1 MLEAYG
7 LSDPGCSRP
16 NNEDYY
22 LLAPSLGLY
31 LVADG
36 MGGAQAGECASQLA
50 AETVGEV
57 VWRAGQYE
65 PQLLIRALEE
75 ANRRVLNA
83 ASADT
88 NLEGMGTTLT
98 AVLDTGKEA
107 YIASVGDSRA
117 YIYHQGQLIVI
128 TEDQTWVQEVGKK
141 LGIEEAQLKTH
152 PMRHVLTMA
161 IGVSDQLRI
170 NSYVVELSEGMQF
183 LLCSDGLHGV
193 VGDDG
198 IASIFGND
206 DNLETKGRN
215 LIDRARANGGPDN
228 ITAVLLRVVI
238 PVEETEAREAAGEE
252 PVEQQTQ

>member
-1 MLEAYG
+1 MLEAFG
-7 LSDPGCSRP
+7 LSDPGCVRP

-22 LLAPSLGLY
+22 LLAPSLGLF

-57 VWRAGQYE
+57 VWRAGDYD
-65 PQLLIRALEE
+65 PKLLISALEE
-75 ANRRVLNA
+75 ANRRVLTA

-98 AVLDTGKEA
+98 AVLDTGKQA

-128 TEDQTWVQEVGKK
+128 TEDQTWVQEVGRK

-170 NSYVVELSEGMQF
+170 NSYVVDLAEGMEF

-198 IASIFGND
+198 IERIFASD
-206 DNLETKGRN
+206 ESLESKGRT
-215 LIDRARANGGPDN
+215 LIEHARAAGGPDN
-228 ITAVLLRVVI
+228 ITAVLLRVVQPI
-238 PVEETEAREAAGEE
+238 EDYDARTHAGQE
-252 PVEQQTQ
+252 PVEQTQ